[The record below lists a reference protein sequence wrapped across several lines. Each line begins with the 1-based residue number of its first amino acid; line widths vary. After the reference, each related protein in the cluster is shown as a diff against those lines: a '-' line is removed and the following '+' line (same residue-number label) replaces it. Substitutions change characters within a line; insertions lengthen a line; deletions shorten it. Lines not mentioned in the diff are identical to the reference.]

1 MIVYSVL
8 VFVDYEGSELL
19 GVFGDRESALAF
31 ARSQPA
37 HQRHWA
43 GYCLGVV
50 ACELGQP
57 LDVLGTVEY
66 VD

>member
-8 VFVDYEGSELL
+8 MFMDYEGSELL
-19 GVFGDRESALAF
+19 GVFGDRESAVAF

-37 HQRHWA
+37 HQSGWA
-43 GYCLGVV
+43 GYTWGVV

-57 LDVLGTVEY
+57 VNVDSTVEY
-66 VD
+66 VE

>member
-8 VFVDYEGSELL
+8 MFMDYEGSELL

-31 ARSQPA
+31 ARSEPA
-37 HQRHWA
+37 HQRGWA
-43 GYCLGVV
+43 GYTLGVV

-57 LDVLGTVEY
+57 VDVDGTVEY

>member
-31 ARSQPA
+31 ASDQAVSAPA
-37 HQRHWA
+37 FSACSW
-43 GYCLGVV
+43 GVV

-57 LDVLGTVEY
+57 VDVDATVEY
-66 VD
+66 VH

>member
-8 VFVDYEGSELL
+8 MFMDYEGSELL
-19 GVFGDRESALAF
+19 GVFGDRESAFAF

-37 HQRHWA
+37 HPRAWA
-43 GYCLGVV
+43 GYPLMVV

-57 LDVLGTVEY
+57 VDVDGTVEY